1 MRLAKSIAA
10 LRIAC
15 VEESAIG
22 EDNANRLQHFVAIGM
37 DATTHARGIVG
48 DDATHH
54 STFDRC
60 RVGAEFAAVG
70 SKKFVD
76 TLTNDTRLKDNAFA
90 IVEDSV
96 FFPFFAHYGE
106 DVVADGLTRKACA
119 SSAPSD
125 VSMLVVGFF
134 YEVYNVS
141 FRVGVNDRLRK

>member
-1 MRLAKSIAA
+1 MRLAKSIAT
-10 LRIAC
+10 LRIAS

-22 EDNANRLQHFVAIGM
+22 EDDANRLQHFVAIGM
-37 DATTHARGIVG
+37 DAATHTRGIVG

-106 DVVADGLTRKACA
+106 DIVADGLTRKACT

-125 VSMLVVGFF
+125 VAMLVVGLLD
-134 YEVYNVS
+134 ERNDVG
-141 FRVGVNDRLRK
+141 FRIGMYYGFR